1 MRIQGYV
8 HHRFLRFGGLR
19 HPHLEVF
26 KSAVDVDG
34 AAAVIVDFISGKHL
48 ALLLVDF
55 LAVIYQT
62 PVKRISY

>member
-48 ALLLVDF
+48 ALLLVD
-55 LAVIYQT
+55 L
-62 PVKRISY
+62 